1 MLKRLSSKAAASEDR
16 TRTLCGARCD
26 EYGAPHLCA
35 PPSGEAAGSP
45 LKGQSETRTMLGT
58 RRVSDFG
65 ELSRAAHRG
74 WAGEKGDFVSVLLK
88 KSSPSPQYRKE
99 GDGHSPRPIPILLLD
114 HQNLAADMSRMQMA
128 AIGQCIPLSRVEH
141 VAGGN
146 SNVLRFARLQDHF
159 SFHDKR

>member
-1 MLKRLSSKAAASEDR
+1 
-16 TRTLCGARCD
+16 
-26 EYGAPHLCA
+26 
-35 PPSGEAAGSP
+35 
-45 LKGQSETRTMLGT
+45 MLGT

-74 WAGEKGDFVSVLLK
+74 WAGEKGDVVSILPK
-88 KSSPSPQYRKE
+88 KPSPSPQYCKE
-99 GDGHSPRPIPILLLD
+99 GDGHSPRPTPNLLLD

-146 SNVLRFARLQDHF
+146 PDVLRFTRLQDHF
-159 SFHDKR
+159 CFHDKR